1 MLLKP
6 MASSFRIIGIDPGYD
21 RCGFAVLEK
30 SPSGKEKLL
39 FSECF
44 ITSKTLP
51 FLERLR
57 LVGERFDSLITEYS
71 PDIAG
76 IEKLYFENNQK
87 TAMAVSEVRGA
98 LLYLAATNKLPLY
111 EYTPLQ
117 VKVAVT
123 GYGKSDKKQVASM
136 VTKLLTLTT
145 PLRYDDEYDAIAL
158 ALTASASVRR

>member
-1 MLLKP
+1 MPQRATLLNQ
-6 MASSFRIIGIDPGYD
+6 RIIGIDPGYD
-21 RCGFAVLEK
+21 RCGFAVVEK
-30 SPSGKEKLL
+30 DPLGKEKLL

-44 ITSKTLP
+44 VTKKSLP
-51 FLERLR
+51 FLERLK
-57 LVGERFDSLITEYS
+57 LVGARFEELIGRFE

-98 LLYLAATNKLPLY
+98 LLYIATTQDLPLY

-117 VKVAVT
+117 VKVAVS
-123 GYGKSDKKQVASM
+123 GHGRSDKKQVAAM
-136 VTKLLTLTT
+136 VARLLALKT

>member
-1 MLLKP
+1 
-6 MASSFRIIGIDPGYD
+6 MANSVRIIGIDPGYD
-21 RCGFAVLEK
+21 RCGFAILEK
-30 SPSGKEKLL
+30 NAGGHEKLL

-44 ITSKTLP
+44 VTSKTLP

-57 LVGERFDSLITEYS
+57 LVGERFDSLIKEYG
-71 PDIAG
+71 PAFAG

-98 LLYLAATNKLPLY
+98 LLYLASVNKLPLY

-123 GYGKSDKKQVASM
+123 GYGRSDKKQVASM
-136 VTKLLTLTT
+136 VAKLLALTS
-145 PLRYDDEYDAIAL
+145 PLRFDDEYDAIAL